1 MQFNKTTKLLIF
13 LSLLIFGSCSSEIQ
27 VKPLLTKVY
36 KADFYNASN
45 ELVQSDSLVYK
56 EYDEDFL
63 LVQKKITWDVFRT
76 TQVNSNTQTLEHQTE
91 TSGVVYSK
99 QEVWLHPPRFKAY
112 VDFTEFSA
120 FPRVKLPLK
129 DSLQY
134 KAKLDL
140 GTYASKENG
149 KEVLSTYELVKADS
163 NYIVKTKSTSLK
175 GIFYSEFIYNE
186 IAGFIRFHYTN
197 PKGEKLI
204 IWDDGLLDDGEVFFA
219 VPEQVTKISD
229 GFIEAECKDEKIAI
243 STCKKMVQFINHKY
257 LLDLLV
263 KGLIN

>member
-1 MQFNKTTKLLIF
+1 MVYNRILTSLGLFGMLIF
-13 LSLLIFGSCSSEIQ
+13 VSCSAKKAENAT
-27 VKPLLTKVY
+27 LTKIY
-36 KADFYNASN
+36 KADFYDSQNQ
-45 ELVQSDSLVYK
+45 LMQSDSLVYQ
-56 EYDEDFL
+56 EYDETFL

-76 TQVNSNTQTLEHQTE
+76 TQVNSNTQTIEHQTE

-129 DSLQY
+129 DSIKY
-134 KAKLDL
+134 ESKLDL

-186 IAGFIRFHYTN
+186 IAGFSRFHYTN

-204 IWDDGLLDDGEVFFA
+204 IY
-219 VPEQVTKISD
+219 Q
-229 GFIEAECKDEKIAI
+229 
-243 STCKKMVQFINHKY
+243 IN
-257 LLDLLV
+257 
-263 KGLIN
+263 